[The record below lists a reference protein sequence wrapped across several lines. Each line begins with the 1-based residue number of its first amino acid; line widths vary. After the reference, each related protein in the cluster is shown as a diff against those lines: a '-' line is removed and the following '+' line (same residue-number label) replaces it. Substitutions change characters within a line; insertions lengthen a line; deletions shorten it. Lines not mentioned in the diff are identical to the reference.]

1 MIDRG
6 TAGLSHPFCLLLI
19 FLAAASWILL
29 NTTLGQDGIDPP
41 PFAWLSNV
49 LTFFGVVIAIL
60 ILSTQRRAAELAE
73 LREQLTL
80 KMATVTERKVTKVI
94 ELLEELRR
102 DSPDVKNRVDDEAK
116 QMAARAQPS
125 EILEAIAEPK
135 TSNNPNLPGLQ

>member
-1 MIDRG
+1 
-6 TAGLSHPFCLLLI
+6 
-19 FLAAASWILL
+19 
-29 NTTLGQDGIDPP
+29 
-41 PFAWLSNV
+41 
-49 LTFFGVVIAIL
+49 
-60 ILSTQRRAAELAE
+60 
-73 LREQLTL
+73 
-80 KMATVTERKVTKVI
+80 MATVTERKVTKVI